1 MRSTRTSADIWT
13 RSRDDTGMTETTALR
28 DCAWIVAWDDANARH
43 AYLRD
48 ADVVFAGNTIV
59 HVGAHYD
66 GEVDIEVDA
75 RERLVMPGLV
85 NIHAHPSGEPLRKG
99 ITDETRSPGF
109 HHSSLYEFL
118 TVFDND
124 AGGRLASLEVA
135 LSELLMSGC
144 TTVTDLS
151 LPYDGWLECLASSGI
166 RAVVAPGFRD
176 ARWLTRDGHS
186 LSYEWDEGAGR
197 EAFENARHI
206 IDLAAQHPCGRL
218 SGMVYPAQI
227 DTCSPQTLRDA
238 FDYATERGLPWQT
251 HAAQSVTEF
260 HEIERR
266 HGRTPVGFM
275 RDLGVLGERTIIG
288 HAIFLDHHPW
298 LHWTS
303 CADMSLLADNHV
315 SVAHCPTVFARR
327 GITLRTF
334 GDYLR
339 RGINLGMGTDTYP
352 HNFIEEM
359 RAAAYFAR
367 VIAESVD
374 DLETRDV
381 FNAATVGGAQA
392 LGRSDL
398 GRLAPG
404 CRADVVLVDISAPS
418 MMPMREPLR
427 SLVYVAADRAV
438 RDVYVDGHKVLAD
451 GRVLTMDYAAASS
464 ALEEAQKRSLAR
476 TPGLD
481 WAGRSADEMAP
492 MVLPRYRP

>member
-1 MRSTRTSADIWT
+1 MN
-13 RSRDDTGMTETTALR
+13 ETTAIR
-28 DCAWIVAWDDANARH
+28 DCAWIVAWDDTEKCH

-48 ADVVFAGNTIV
+48 ADVVFSGDTIV
-59 HVGAHYD
+59 HVGSHYD
-66 GEVDIEVDA
+66 GDVDVEVDG

-85 NIHAHPSGEPLRKG
+85 NIHAHPSSEPLRKG

-124 AGGRLASLEVA
+124 ADGRLASLQVA

-151 LPYDGWLECLASSGI
+151 TPYDGWLDALASSGM

-186 LSYEWDEGAGR
+186 LSYEWDEVAGR
-197 EAFENARHI
+197 EAFERARDI
-206 IDLAAQHPCGRL
+206 VDRATRHPSGRL
-218 SGMVYPAQI
+218 SGMVYPAQV
-227 DTCSPQTLRDA
+227 DTCAPQTLRDA
-238 FDYATERGLPWQT
+238 FDYACERDLPWQT
-251 HAAQSVTEF
+251 HAAQSVAEF

-266 HGRTPVGFM
+266 HGKTPVRFM
-275 RDLGVLGERTIIG
+275 HDLGVLGERSIVAHG
-288 HAIFLDHHPW
+288 IFLDHHPW

-303 CADMSLLADNHV
+303 REDLSLLADNRV
-315 SVAHCPTVFARR
+315 SIAHCPTVFARR
-327 GITLRTF
+327 GITMRTF

-367 VIAESVD
+367 VVAGSVD

-381 FNAATVGGAQA
+381 FEAATVGGARA
-392 LGRSDL
+392 LGRADL

-404 CRADVVLVDISAPS
+404 CRADIVLVDIGAPS
-418 MMPMREPLR
+418 MMPLREPLR

-438 RDVYVDGHKVLAD
+438 RDVYVDGRHLVAD
-451 GRVLTMDYAAASS
+451 ARVLTMDYRAASG
-464 ALEEAQKRSLAR
+464 ALEDAQKRSLSR
-476 TPGLD
+476 TQQLD

-492 MVLPRYRP
+492 MVLPRYRQ

>member
-1 MRSTRTSADIWT
+1 MKQ
-13 RSRDDTGMTETTALR
+13 TTVIRNA
-28 DCAWIVAWDDANARH
+28 AWIVAWDAANQRH

-48 ADVVFAGNTIV
+48 ADVVFTGDTIV
-59 HVGAHYD
+59 HVGPGYAEAVD
-66 GEVDIEVDA
+66 VEVDG
-75 RERLVMPGLV
+75 RERLVIPGLV

-124 AGGRLASLEVA
+124 AEGKLASLQVA
-135 LSELLMSGC
+135 LSELLLSGC
-144 TTVTDLS
+144 TTITDLS
-151 LPYDGWLECLASSGI
+151 LPYDGWLDTLGASGM

-176 ARWLTRDGHS
+176 ARWRTRDGHT
-186 LSYEWDEGAGR
+186 LDYVWDEGAGR
-197 EAFENARHI
+197 ESFEIARQTI
-206 IDLAAQHPCGRL
+206 ERAEQHSSGRL

-227 DTCSPQTLRDA
+227 DTCSAQTLRDA
-238 FDYATERGLPWQT
+238 YDFAEERDLPWQT

-260 HEIERR
+260 HEMQRR
-266 HGRTPVGFM
+266 HGKTPIRFM
-275 RDLGVLGERTIIG
+275 QDTGVLGERTIIG

-298 LHWTS
+298 LHWTTRNDL
-303 CADMSLLADNHV
+303 ALLADGGV

-359 RAAAYFAR
+359 RAAASYAR

-374 DLETRDV
+374 DLNTSDV
-381 FNAATVGGAQA
+381 FNAATLGGARA
-392 LGRSDL
+392 LRRDDI

-404 CRADVVLVDISAPS
+404 CRADVVLVDISNPS
-418 MMPMREPLR
+418 MMPLREPLR
-427 SLVYVAADRAV
+427 SLIYVAADRAV
-438 RDVYVDGHKVLAD
+438 RDVFVDGRQVVAD
-451 GRVLTMDYAAASS
+451 GRVLSMDYAAASRV
-464 ALEEAQKRSLAR
+464 LEAAQKRSLAR
-476 TPGLD
+476 TAELD
-481 WAGRSADEMAP
+481 WAGRDADTMSP
-492 MVLPRYRP
+492 MVLPDMPESH